1 MTLAQHREGS
11 VLALRQWLQEPQS
24 RLFRMVVG
32 GAVAGCLFLH
42 GGAFPGGSGVAHAQ
56 SCELNTVSN
65 DGSVSIPTGHRRQ
78 QCEVAPASKTLFQN
92 DISPVITDARAPVE
106 TTGGSVDAVAS
117 GQGEP
122 KNDPIRRGAGLGKV
136 ISSRASWTNE
146 KGTRTYDWKSNSVFV
161 GGDVA
166 ALSNMRF
173 GALAG
178 YGHSSYEVDEGNAR
192 GTSDDFTVGIYG
204 GGVFSGFDVDFGAAY
219 IWRDASSR
227 RDIEFLQLSER
238 IRGRFDGGTFQL
250 FGGISYAFEITDTF
264 QFGPF
269 LDVVYVHQKAD
280 AFTET
285 GRFAVLS
292 SLSQTM
298 DTGFTTIGL
307 SGAHEFALG
316 SYESQIT
323 SSVGWRHG
331 YGDLDSDT
339 MVAFSGGDPFGV
351 TGTPHA
357 VDHAVFSVG
366 WQTALQDR
374 VSVGITYTG
383 EFGDSARSQNLTALL
398 SVKF

>member
-1 MTLAQHREGS
+1 MSIAQHKEASG
-11 VLALRQWLQEPQS
+11 LALRQQFQALRS
-24 RLFRMVVG
+24 RLFRMVVAA
-32 GAVAGCLFLH
+32 AVTGCLFLQS
-42 GGAFPGGSGVAHAQ
+42 GALPGQSGLAHAQ
-56 SCELNTVSN
+56 SCKMKT
-65 DGSVSIPTGHRRQ
+65 GSVIAPSRHRRQ
-78 QCEVAPASKTLFQN
+78 HCAVAPVSQTLSEN
-92 DISPVITDARAPVE
+92 DNSPVMTDGRVPVE
-106 TTGGSVDAVAS
+106 TDAGSVDAVAS
-117 GQGEP
+117 GQGAP
-122 KNDPIRRGAGLGKV
+122 DNDPIYRGAGLGKV

-146 KGTRTYDWKSNSVFV
+146 KGTRTYDWKSNSAFV
-161 GGDVA
+161 GGDFA
-166 ALSNMRF
+166 AFSNMRF

-178 YGHSSYEVDEGNAR
+178 YGHSTYEVDEGNAR
-192 GTSDDFTVGIYG
+192 GISDDFTVGVYG
-204 GGVFSGFDVDFGAAY
+204 GGVFSGFEVDFGAAY
-219 IWRDASSR
+219 SWRDASSR

-307 SGAHEFALG
+307 SGTHEFALG
-316 SYESQIT
+316 SYESQVT
-323 SSVGWRHG
+323 ASVGWRHG

-366 WQTALQDR
+366 WQTALQDN
-374 VSVGITYTG
+374 VSIGITYTG
-383 EFGDSARSQNLTALL
+383 EFGDSAQSQNLTALF
-398 SVKF
+398 SIKF

>member
-1 MTLAQHREGS
+1 MAIAQHREGS
-11 VLALRQWLQEPQS
+11 VLALRQQPQTLH
-24 RLFRMVVG
+24 RRPFRMVVG
-32 GAVAGCLFLH
+32 AAVTGCLFFQS
-42 GGAFPGGSGVAHAQ
+42 GAFPVKSGVAHAQ

-65 DGSVSIPTGHRRQ
+65 DGSAIIPAGHNRQ
-78 QCEVAPASKTLFQN
+78 QCEVASASEPLSQN
-92 DISPVITDARAPVE
+92 DNSPVITDARASVE
-106 TTGGSVDAVAS
+106 TTSGSVYTVAS
-117 GQGEP
+117 GQGAP
-122 KNDPIRRGAGLGKV
+122 KNDPIYRGAGLGKV

-146 KGTRTYDWKSNSVFV
+146 KSTRTYDWKSNSVFV
-161 GGDVA
+161 GGDFA
-166 ALSNMRF
+166 AFSDMRF

-178 YGHSSYEVDEGNAR
+178 YGHSSYRVDEGNAR
-192 GTSDDFTVGIYG
+192 GISDDFTVGVYG
-204 GGVFSGFDVDFGAAY
+204 GGVFSGFEVDFGAAY
-219 IWRDASSR
+219 TWRDAVSR

-292 SLSQTM
+292 SLRQTM
-298 DTGFTTIGL
+298 DAGFTTIGL